1 MTSPAIPAPGL
12 GACLL
17 VAISLLSNPAQL
29 RAADLTPVS
38 PTVIEEIVV
47 TSEFRQKTVDRTP
60 ASVSVVS
67 LDEQRGQA
75 LNHLE
80 DVLAQVPNVN
90 FAGGSSRAR
99 HIQIRGIGER
109 SQQEEPLNSSVGM
122 LIDGVD
128 FSGIGTVALLH
139 DVDQV
144 EVLRGPQGTLYGAN
158 ALAGLIH
165 VRTNEP
171 TPTFEGAVRLDAG
184 NYDAR
189 GVGVVLSGPLTD
201 TLAGRLAVK
210 QYQDDGFIKNTY
222 LHRSDTNNRDEL
234 TVRGR
239 LSWSPLPALDLD
251 LSLGF
256 MDVDNGYDAFSLDN
270 DRHSRSDEPGQDAQE
285 SRFAGLSA
293 DWAINDAVTFQ
304 GNLGYAVSDIDYGYD
319 EDWTYVGFHPWEYSS
334 TDRYLRDRDTATID
348 LRLVSGPNGKLLGD
362 TMDWVVG
369 LYGLHQAVDFTRE
382 YTFFDQP
389 FSSDFEVDRVAMYGE
404 LSRGFGSRAR
414 LTLGLRGERHES
426 RYSDSDAARFS
437 PSDDLWGGRL
447 VFEWSLDDLGDLGY
461 LGESMFYASASR
473 GYKAG
478 GFNPSNSLD
487 VELRQF
493 DPETLWNFELGLKGR
508 WFDQRL
514 GGRFALFSMQREDVQ
529 IGTSIIQVRPDGSSE
544 FIQLISNAA
553 SGINNGL
560 EAELTFSVTPN
571 LQVFGN
577 LGLLYTRFEDFV
589 NTAGED
595 LDGEDQAHAPS
606 YNFYTGA
613 DYQFGQGFYL
623 HVEVE
628 GKDRFYYSDSR
639 RFADNAEDLISKS
652 SVLVNA
658 SVGIDREHWDL
669 RLWGRNLTDQDYVV
683 RGFYFPNDPRDGYT
697 ERGWYQ
703 FGDPLRYG
711 MTLNLKF

>member
-1 MTSPAIPAPGL
+1 
-12 GACLL
+12 LL
-17 VAISLLSNPAQL
+17 VAISLLSNPVGL
-29 RAADLTPVS
+29 WAADLSPVS

-47 TSEFRQKTVDRTP
+47 TSEFRRRTVDKTP

-67 LDEQRGQA
+67 LNEQKGQA

-80 DVLAQVPNVN
+80 DILAQVPNVN
-90 FAGGSSRAR
+90 FSAGSSRAR
-99 HIQIRGIGER
+99 FIQIRGIGER
-109 SQQEEPLNSSVGM
+109 GQQEEPLNSSVGM

-128 FSGIGTVALLH
+128 FSGIGTVALLY

-171 TPTFEGAVRLDAG
+171 TRTFEGAVRLDAG

-189 GVGVVLSGPLTD
+189 GLGLTLSGPLTD

-222 LHRSDTNNRDEL
+222 LNRSDTNNRDEL

-239 LSWSPLPALDLD
+239 LSWSPLATLDLD
-251 LSLGF
+251 LALGF

-270 DRHSRSDEPGQDAQE
+270 DRHTRSDEPGQDVQE

-293 DWAINDAVTFQ
+293 DWAINEAITFQ
-304 GNLGYAVSDIDYGYD
+304 GNLGYATSDIDYGYD

-334 TDRYLRDRDTATID
+334 TDRYLRDRDTTTID
-348 LRLVSGPNGKLLGD
+348 LRLVSGSNGKLFGN
-362 TMDWVVG
+362 TTDWVVG
-369 LYGLHQAVDFTRE
+369 LYGLHQTVDFTRE
-382 YTFFDQP
+382 YTFFDEP
-389 FSSDFEVDRVAMYGE
+389 FSSDFEVDRVAVYGE
-404 LSRGFGSRAR
+404 LSRGFGSRTR

-426 RYSDSDAARFS
+426 SYSDSDAANFS

-447 VFEWSLDDLGDLGY
+447 VFEWSLDEL
-461 LGESMFYASASR
+461 SMLYASAAR

-487 VELRQF
+487 IELRQF

-514 GGRFALFSMQREDVQ
+514 GGRFALFSMQRQDVQ
-529 IGTSIIQVRPDGSSE
+529 IGTSIIDVREDGSSE

-553 SGINNGL
+553 SGTNNGI

-571 LQVFGN
+571 LQLFGN

-595 LDGEDQAHAPS
+595 LDGEDQAHAPG

-613 DYQFGQGFYL
+613 DYQFGRGFYL

-639 RFADNAEDLISKS
+639 RFADNAEDLISES

-658 SVGIDREHWDL
+658 SIGIDREHWDL
-669 RLWGRNLTDQDYVV
+669 RLWGRNLTDEDYVV

-697 ERGWYQ
+697 ERGWFQ
-703 FGDPLRYG
+703 LGDPLRYG